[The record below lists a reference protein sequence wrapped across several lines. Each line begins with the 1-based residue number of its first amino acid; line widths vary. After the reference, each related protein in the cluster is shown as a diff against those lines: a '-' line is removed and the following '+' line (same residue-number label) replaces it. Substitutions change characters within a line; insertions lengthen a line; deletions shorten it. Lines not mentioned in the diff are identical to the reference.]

1 MGSVR
6 KLLVIADDSPEWRDA
21 LVYAGFRARNTGAG
35 VVVLRTLE
43 PARFEH
49 WAGVREEMRR
59 QALSDAEAAL
69 RLRLAEVREI
79 CGVEPVPVIRE
90 GALKTELQA
99 LVQQDPAIKVLVL
112 AAGKGFRGP
121 GPLVSAVI
129 KGHLSSLLRLPVV
142 VIPPDL
148 ARADLEALA

>member
-49 WAGVREEMRR
+49 WAGVREELRR

-69 RLRLAEVREI
+69 RLRLAEVRDMEFLGSYWRTHLAVGAVPLI
-79 CGVEPVPVIRE
+79 ANFSMSAVRRFGIEPGKSQSIDIPSER
-90 GALKTELQA
+90 
-99 LVQQDPAIKVLVL
+99 VL
-112 AAGKGFRGP
+112 AFP
-121 GPLVSAVI
+121 
-129 KGHLSSLLRLPVV
+129 
-142 VIPPDL
+142 
-148 ARADLEALA
+148 RAAA